1 MTVRDFLIGRYD
13 RGMLEWG
20 GENIEQ
26 SLRAWMCG
34 GRVIV
39 ERQAKIGHVF
49 SRKLKP
55 GRVKVST
62 VERNHA
68 RAAFVWLD
76 DWLKYFEFK
85 HRRGNLMLT
94 DMGPY
99 IDERL
104 ELRHRLKC
112 GKFDDFVDMFR
123 PVFDQRN
130 LFMDNEISLQDMRSG
145 FCITGKQLSDTGKI
159 RDRPVELV
167 WEHCQMYDNGQRF
180 GPIMNDH
187 RMRSTMYER
196 CFQKDKKNH
205 LGIAACDTSL
215 KNANQNWR
223 LRQDHLENSVE
234 GSGEQNSQCIMSPAS
249 DDGVPKVGS
258 SVDIGPCAIGD
269 RVALIRG
276 LYRGIDRD

>member
-1 MTVRDFLIGRYD
+1 
-13 RGMLEWG
+13 
-20 GENIEQ
+20 
-26 SLRAWMCG
+26 MCG

-94 DMGPY
+94 DMGPH

-112 GKFDDFVDMFR
+112 GKFDDFVNKFR

-130 LFMDNEISLQDMRSG
+130 LFMDREISIQDLRSG
-145 FCITGKQLSDTGKI
+145 FCISGKQLSETGKV
-159 RDRPVELV
+159 RDRPVELI
-167 WEHCQMYDNGQRF
+167 WDHCQMYDNGQRF
-180 GPIMNDH
+180 GSILEEH
-187 RMRSTMYER
+187 RIRSTLYER
-196 CFQKDKKNH
+196 CLQRETKNR
-205 LGIAACDTSL
+205 LGISTCDASL
-215 KNANQNWR
+215 KNSNQNWR
-223 LRQDHLENSVE
+223 ILDGHIQSSVA
-234 GSGEQNSQCIMSPAS
+234 SLKDDNQTCILSPTIYKPGAF
-249 DDGVPKVGS
+249 KVGS
-258 SVDIGPCAIGD
+258 SVEIGPCTSTD
-269 RVALIRG
+269 RVAMIRE
-276 LYRGIDRD
+276 LYRGIGKD